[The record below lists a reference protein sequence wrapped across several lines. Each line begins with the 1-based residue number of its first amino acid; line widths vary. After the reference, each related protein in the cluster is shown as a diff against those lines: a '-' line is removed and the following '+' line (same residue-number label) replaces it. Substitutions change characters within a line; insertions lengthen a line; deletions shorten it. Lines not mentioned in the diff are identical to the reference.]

1 MTGEIVNL
9 RQARKRKARTE
20 REKVAADNRIRFG
33 KSKAERVLQEKLVEK
48 ATKHVDAHRLDT
60 RPVDE
65 TISLASPSPD
75 KPSGPKTT

>member
-9 RQARKRKARTE
+9 RQARKRKARTK

-33 KSKAERVLQEKLVEK
+33 KSKAERVLQEKLTEK

-60 RPVDE
+60 RPAEDA
-65 TISLASPSPD
+65 IDLASPAPD